1 MTASVR
7 EQALEIAGVRV
18 RRLNIVVP
26 GHTLQQL
33 AATHRYDT
41 SLVDRVVDQLARR
54 NLHRTLASR
63 QCTVLRVSR

>member
-7 EQALEIAGVRV
+7 GQALEIAGVRV
-18 RRLNIVVP
+18 RRLNIVVS

-41 SLVDRVVDQLARR
+41 VWSTVWSINWPDV
-54 NLHRTLASR
+54 T
-63 QCTVLRVSR
+63 CTVR